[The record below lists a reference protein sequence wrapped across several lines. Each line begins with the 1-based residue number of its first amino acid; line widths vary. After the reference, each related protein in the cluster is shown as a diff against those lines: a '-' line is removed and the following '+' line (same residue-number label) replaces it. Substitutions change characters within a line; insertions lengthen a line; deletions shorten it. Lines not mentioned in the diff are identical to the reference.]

1 MLGYF
6 YGEMFG
12 SGYFSSQTFS
22 RINTPT
28 VPTPVTFHT
37 YSPMK
42 VEEAERS
49 ETVAFKLQTLG
60 NHPEE
65 NIKQQ

>member
-1 MLGYF
+1 
-6 YGEMFG
+6 
-12 SGYFSSQTFS
+12 
-22 RINTPT
+22 
-28 VPTPVTFHT
+28 
-37 YSPMK
+37 MK

-49 ETVAFKLQTLG
+49 ETVAFKLQALG